1 MKPDKNMK
9 LADLMYGH
17 GSKFMC
23 SLSGRFDPEKY
34 SDAPPIQIC
43 EMKCGCWI
51 VADGNNRV
59 GLILRKNPEA
69 TIADIPERLLATA
82 RFGEWDAEMMDWW
95 NPCAKSFREVMGK
108 RGKETPAPK
117 NTIYGIIERDG
128 EGKFLAS
135 THGMKKGI
143 IASVTGRT
151 AHEAKR
157 LLEEKIRVILESESV
172 SLVLT
177 PMTPLEDHQCSLLRP
192 AEN

>member
-1 MKPDKNMK
+1 
-9 LADLMYGH
+9 
-17 GSKFMC
+17 
-23 SLSGRFDPEKY
+23 
-34 SDAPPIQIC
+34 
-43 EMKCGCWI
+43 
-51 VADGNNRV
+51 
-59 GLILRKNPEA
+59 
-69 TIADIPERLLATA
+69 
-82 RFGEWDAEMMDWW
+82 MDWW

-128 EGKFLAS
+128 EGKFSAS

-143 IASVTGRT
+143 TASVIGRT
-151 AHEAKR
+151 APEAKR

>member
-1 MKPDKNMK
+1 VKPNKNMK

-43 EMKCGCWI
+43 EMECGCWI

-59 GLILRKNPEA
+59 GLILKKNPEA

-95 NPCAKSFREVMGK
+95 NPCAKSFREVMAK
-108 RGKETPAPK
+108 RGKEAPAPR
-117 NTIYGIIERDG
+117 NSIYGMIERDE
-128 EGKFLAS
+128 EGKFIAS
-135 THGMKKGI
+135 THGMKEGV
-143 IASVTGRT
+143 APSATGHT
-151 AHEAKR
+151 PDEAKR
-157 LLEEKIRVILESESV
+157 LLEDKLKLMLEKESV

-177 PMTPLEDHQCSLLRP
+177 AMTPLDGTLTTF
-192 AEN
+192 